1 MLRGAVS
8 RMAEQR
14 SIPILVA
21 AEVPSDREGLKKALA
36 DAGYRKVVTVTNGP
50 EAVSAMAGEFF
61 PVVIAGSR
69 LSGMNGSEMCRTL
82 RAGIRPGYVYVMML
96 TRGNRKAEILKALEA
111 GADTHLA
118 RPVDPADLAARL
130 KAALRVIDLER
141 SLRLKNEEVRAL
153 SIRDSLTG
161 TFNREYL
168 TERLQQELKRSQ
180 RYGHPLSLIMCDIDH
195 FKDVNDRYGHRAGDQ
210 ILKDFVSRIAGSIRI
225 DVDWIARYGGEEF
238 LIVLP
243 ETDLASACIVAE
255 RLRRLVGEAP
265 FRLRG
270 REIGITSSFGVASCD
285 PARQPGKVS
294 FDGLMEQAD
303 RFLYQAK
310 REGRNAVRGARPVGP
325 ETKGFAA

>member
-1 MLRGAVS
+1 
-8 RMAEQR
+8 MAELR
-14 SIPILVA
+14 SIPILIA
-21 AEVPSDREGLKKALA
+21 AEVPSDREGLRKALA
-36 DAGYRKVVTVTNGP
+36 DAGYRKVVTVTSGP
-50 EAVSAMAGEFF
+50 EAVAAMAGELF
-61 PVVIAGSR
+61 PVVIVGLR
-69 LSGMNGSEMCRTL
+69 LSGVDGFELCRTL
-82 RAGIRPGYVYVMML
+82 RAGTRPGYVYVMML
-96 TRGNRKAEILKALEA
+96 TRGNRKSEILRVLEA

-130 KAALRVIDLER
+130 KVALRVIDLER
-141 SLRLKNEEVRAL
+141 SLRLTNEEVRAL

-161 TFNREYL
+161 IFNREYL

-243 ETDLASACIVAE
+243 ETDLASAYIVAE
-255 RLRRLVGEAP
+255 RLRRLVGETP

-270 REIGITSSFGVASCD
+270 REIGITSSFGVASYQ

-294 FDGLMEQAD
+294 YDGLMEQAD

>member
-210 ILKDFVSRIAGSIRI
+210 ILKDFVGRMAGSIRI

-303 RFLYQAK
+303 RYLYQAK
-310 REGRNAVRGARPVGP
+310 REGRNAVRGARLVGP

>member
-1 MLRGAVS
+1 
-8 RMAEQR
+8 MAEQR
-14 SIPILVA
+14 FIPILIA
-21 AEVPSDREGLKKALA
+21 AEVPSDREGLRKALA
-36 DAGYRKVVTVTNGP
+36 DAGYRKVVTVTSGP
-50 EAVSAMAGEFF
+50 EAVAAMAGEFF
-61 PVVIAGSR
+61 PIVIAGFR
-69 LSGMNGSEMCRTL
+69 LSGMNGFELCRTI
-82 RAGIRPGYVYVMML
+82 RAGNTRPGYVYVMML
-96 TRGNRKAEILKALEA
+96 TRGNRKSEILRVLEA

-141 SLRLKNEEVRAL
+141 SLRLTNEEVRAL

-161 TFNREYL
+161 IFNREYL
-168 TERLQQELKRSQ
+168 TERLQQEMKRSQ

-195 FKDVNDRYGHRAGDQ
+195 FKEVNDRYGHRAGDQ

-243 ETDLASACIVAE
+243 ETDLTSAYIVAE
-255 RLRRLVGEAP
+255 RLRRLVSETP

-270 REIGITSSFGVASCD
+270 REIGITSSFGVASYL

-303 RFLYQAK
+303 KFLYQAK

>member
-303 RFLYQAK
+303 RYLYQAK

>member
-1 MLRGAVS
+1 MLRGVVT

-36 DAGYRKVVTVTNGP
+36 DAGYRKVVTVTSGP

-96 TRGNRKAEILKALEA
+96 TRGNRKSEILKALEA

-270 REIGITSSFGVASCD
+270 REIGITSSFGVASCH

-303 RFLYQAK
+303 RYLYQAK

>member
-270 REIGITSSFGVASCD
+270 GEIGITSSFGVASCD

-303 RFLYQAK
+303 RYLYQAK

>member
-1 MLRGAVS
+1 
-8 RMAEQR
+8 MAEQR

-303 RFLYQAK
+303 RYLYQAK

>member
-1 MLRGAVS
+1 
-8 RMAEQR
+8 MAEQR

-243 ETDLASACIVAE
+243 ETDLTSAYIVAE
-255 RLRRLVGEAP
+255 RLRRLVSETP

-270 REIGITSSFGVASCD
+270 REIGITSSFGVASYL

-294 FDGLMEQAD
+294 FDELMEQAD

-325 ETKGFAA
+325 DTKGFAA